1 MSEIEKKATQIAQES
16 VINAQPFD
24 FASIEYGAIK
34 MGYWMIQRF
43 YKHLVERCFFT
54 EEEAKEV
61 CKAMEE

>member
-1 MSEIEKKATQIAQES
+1 MNEIEAKARQLAQVKTAPAGSYDVCKEAIALEM
-16 VINAQPFD
+16 AD
-24 FASIEYGAIK
+24 
-34 MGYWMIQRF
+34 WMIQRF